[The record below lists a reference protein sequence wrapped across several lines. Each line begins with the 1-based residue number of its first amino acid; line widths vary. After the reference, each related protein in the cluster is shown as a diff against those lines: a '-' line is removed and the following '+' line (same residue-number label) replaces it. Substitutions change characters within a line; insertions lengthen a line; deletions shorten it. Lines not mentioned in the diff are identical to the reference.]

1 MASTSE
7 TGHAKNVDNFGS
19 LIDGITTFGAK
30 YNPSNPATAI
40 TALKTKKESARA
52 SINAVNTAAI
62 QYANATNKRETAF
75 VPFNSTVTRAL
86 NALRASPSAD
96 NTDAAVATIA
106 RKILNT
112 RASKSPQ
119 GKEAAAAAADP
130 TVTVKTI
137 STSQRSF
144 DSQVD
149 NFDRFVEALANIPE
163 YKPNEEELKVEALKV
178 FAAELRKANDECN
191 TASYALDAARAT
203 RNAELYAPNT
213 GLVDVALS
221 VKAYVK
227 SLFGATSVEYKR
239 ISSLEFRTVK

>member
-7 TGHAKNVDNFGS
+7 TGHAKNVDNFSS
-19 LIDGITTFGAK
+19 LIDGIASFGAT
-30 YNPSNPATAI
+30 YNPSNPSTILA
-40 TALKTKKESARA
+40 ALKAKKESART
-52 SINAVNTAAI
+52 SINAVNTASI

-75 VPFNSTVTRAL
+75 VPFNSTITRGL
-86 NALRASPSAD
+86 NSLRASPSDD

-112 RASKSPQ
+112 RAPKGSTS
-119 GKEAAAAAADP
+119 KEAPAPAAGPA
-130 TVTVKTI
+130 VKVKKV
-137 STSQRSF
+137 STSQRSY

-163 YKPNEEELKVEALKV
+163 YKPNEPELKVEALKAY
-178 FAAELRKANDECN
+178 AAELRKVNDECN
-191 TASYALDAARAT
+191 TTSYALDAARAN
-203 RNAELYAPNT
+203 RNAELYTTST

-221 VKAYVK
+221 AKAYVK
-227 SLFGATSVEYKR
+227 SLFGATSAEFKR

>member
-7 TGHAKNVDNFGS
+7 TGNAKNVDNFGS
-19 LIDGITTFGAK
+19 LIDGILSFGAK
-30 YNPSNPATAI
+30 YNPSNPATI
-40 TALKTKKESARA
+40 VTALKAKKESARA

-62 QYANATNKRETAF
+62 QYANATNTRETAF
-75 VPFNSTVTRAL
+75 VPFNSTVTRGL

-112 RASKSPQ
+112 RAPKGSKS
-119 GKEAAAAAADP
+119 KETPAPAADP
-130 TVTVKTI
+130 AVKVKKV

-149 NFDRFVEALANIPE
+149 NFDRFVEALANVPE
-163 YKPNEEELKVEALKV
+163 YKPNEAELKVEALKA
-178 FAAELRKANDECN
+178 FAAELRKVNDACN
-191 TASYALDAARAT
+191 AASYALDAARAT
-203 RNAELYAPNT
+203 RNTELYAPST

-221 VKAYVK
+221 AKAYVK

-239 ISSLEFRTVK
+239 IASLEFRTVK

>member
-7 TGHAKNVDNFGS
+7 TGHAKNVDNFSS

-30 YNPSNPATAI
+30 YNPSNPATLIA
-40 TALKTKKESARA
+40 ALKTKKESARA

-75 VPFNSTVTRAL
+75 VPFNSTITRGL
-86 NALRASPSAD
+86 NSLRASQSAD
-96 NTDAAVATIA
+96 NTDDAVATIA

-112 RASKSPQ
+112 RASKATKSNV
-119 GKEAAAAAADP
+119 ASAAAADP
-130 TVTVKTI
+130 AVMVKTV

-163 YKPNEEELKVEALKV
+163 YKPNEEELKIEALKA
-178 FAAELRKANDECN
+178 FATELRKVNDECN
-191 TASYALDAARAT
+191 AASYALDAARAT
-203 RNAELYAPNT
+203 RNSELYAPNT

-221 VKAYVK
+221 AKAYVK